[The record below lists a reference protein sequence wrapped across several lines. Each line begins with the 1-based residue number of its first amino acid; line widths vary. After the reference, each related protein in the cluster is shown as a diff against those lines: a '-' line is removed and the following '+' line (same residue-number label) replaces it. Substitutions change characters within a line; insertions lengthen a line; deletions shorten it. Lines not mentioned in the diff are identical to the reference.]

1 METFDHIIDRK
12 HQLSAKYD
20 ELEKKFGRK
29 DLLPMWVADMD
40 FQVAPEIWKAVEK
53 RGKEKIYGYTSR
65 PDTYWD
71 AAIRW
76 YQRRYAVTLEQQD
89 LIHSPGVVTS
99 LNVIIRELTNE
110 GDKIII
116 QTPVYPPF
124 YDAVRKN
131 QRVLVENPLLEENGQ
146 YHIHFEELEK
156 QAEEASMLILCN
168 PHNPVGRVWTK
179 EELERIG
186 DICRRH
192 QVIILADEIHGD
204 LVFGD
209 RMYTPMASLSK
220 EIQEI
225 TITCFSATKSFNL
238 AGLQASFIHAPQ
250 AKYHQP
256 IQEFFTIMELQR
268 NDCFSVV
275 AVEAAFNHG
284 EEWLNKMLAYVE
296 ENMAYVEKYCRE
308 NIPELKANL
317 PEGTYLQWINC
328 KGLGL
333 KDDALKKLMIDE
345 AKVALNMGVDY
356 GATGT
361 GYVRLNLA
369 CPRSIVE
376 KVMKNI
382 EEAVKKRR

>member
-1 METFDHIIDRK
+1 METFEHIIDRK

-76 YQRRYAVTLEQQD
+76 YQRRYDMTLKQED

-99 LNVIIRELTNE
+99 LNVIIRELTRE

-146 YHIHFEELEK
+146 YYIHFEELEK

-250 AKYHQP
+250 AQYHQP

-296 ENMAYVEKYCRE
+296 ENMAYVENYCRE

-376 KVMKNI
+376 KAMKNI